1 MNMIIERFRSHAPGF
16 WNTYRWLIILYI
28 IALLC
33 DALSTC
39 HFMYFGNPDSEIHLG
54 IRIAAK
60 IFGRILGPFIGFA
73 AKAVLGILI
82 CIYLRRWTVYI
93 LTPVIIL
100 SLWAAWYNIWG
111 WKTGYVPNIF
121 RIIPW

>member
-1 MNMIIERFRSHAPGF
+1 MIYS
-16 WNTYRWLIILYI
+16 
-28 IALLC
+28 
-33 DALSTC
+33 D
-39 HFMYFGNPDSEIHLG
+39 PDNEIHLV
-54 IRIAAK
+54 IRWAGK
-60 IFGRILGPFIGFA
+60 IFGPVLGPMIGFA
-73 AKAVLGILI
+73 AKAALGILI

-100 SLWAAWYNIWG
+100 SFWAAWYNIWG